1 MNLGFPLPTPVNQSN
16 TTTDED
22 ELNHYVNRI
31 YHCVEGNIN
40 NIDSLRLNYT
50 QKFTKRLIQE
60 EGHEDRYTSTIEPL
74 YSQNMKETSIYEIR
88 AMTYA
93 QPKPVKA
100 PIRAQTIWEKIILY
114 FHDLFD
120 FAQVTSLHQVNSE
133 QTSLMEKLKQNIKE
147 IYIQNFNSLQKE
159 QQIFLDPQY
168 RDLSI
173 LIPPHSNITIP
184 ALIHQP
190 TSNKDSE
197 IKLYIKNNLT
207 SIFQVPVRAVGGSG
221 NLIVT
226 DVKRFDENK
235 RSFVRSVRLIIDF
248 E

>member
-1 MNLGFPLPTPVNQSN
+1 M
-16 TTTDED
+16 
-22 ELNHYVNRI
+22 
-31 YHCVEGNIN
+31 EGNIN

-60 EGHEDRYTSTIEPL
+60 EGHEDQFSSTFEPL
-74 YSQNMKETSIYEIR
+74 HSQNIKETPIYEIR

-93 QPKPVKA
+93 QPKPMKTA
-100 PIRAQTIWEKIILY
+100 IRAQTIWEKIKLY
-114 FHDLFD
+114 FQDLFD
-120 FAQVTSLHQVNSE
+120 FTQVTSLHQTSLE

-159 QQIFLDPQY
+159 QQIFLNPEY

-173 LIPPHSNITIP
+173 LVPPHSNITIP

-190 TSNKDSE
+190 TSNKESE

-207 SIFQVPVRAVGGSG
+207 SIFQVPVKAVGGSG

-226 DVKRFDENK
+226 DVKRYDEAK
-235 RSFVRSVRLIIDF
+235 RNFVRSVTIKFILFLNYNRLRNC
-248 E
+248 

>member
-1 MNLGFPLPTPVNQSN
+1 MS
-16 TTTDED
+16 
-22 ELNHYVNRI
+22 RI

-60 EGHEDRYTSTIEPL
+60 EGHEDQYTSTFEPL
-74 YSQNMKETSIYEIR
+74 HSQNIKDSSIYEIR

-93 QPKPVKA
+93 QPRPLKTA
-100 PIRAQTIWEKIILY
+100 RRAQTIWEKIKLY
-114 FHDLFD
+114 FQDWFD
-120 FAQVTSLHQVNSE
+120 FDQVTSHQVSQE
-133 QTSLMEKLKQNIKE
+133 QSSLMEMLKQNIKE

-159 QQIFLDPQY
+159 QQIFLDPKY

-184 ALIHQP
+184 ALIHHP
-190 TSNKDSE
+190 TSNKESE

-207 SIFQVPVRAVGGSG
+207 SIFQVPVKAVGGSG

-226 DVKRFDENK
+226 DVKKFDDKKGN
-235 RSFVRSVRLIIDF
+235 FIRSVKTF
-248 E
+248 